1 MLLGGLS
8 PVAVSR
14 GHSSLDE
21 RGPLSSLQC
30 VGFSL
35 QRLSPVAVSRGHSP
49 LVMGGAAVFIVV
61 RGLLTAA
68 AFSSCGERGP
78 LSTCDGRGHSPLVT
92 GGATVFIAVRGLLS
106 AAASLAVEH
115 GL

>member
-61 RGLLTAA
+61 RGLLT
-68 AFSSCGERGP
+68 ERLSPVAVSGGP
-78 LSTCDGRGHSPLVT
+78 
-92 GGATVFIAVRGLLS
+92 LS